1 MRKFLL
7 LIATLVAMTATA
19 EKENAARRLVTLLTE
34 MSAREEVTPDSFF
47 ADVRL
52 LRHEIAAQSDS
63 AACAVYRATLA
74 HLLAAN
80 QWRAQARRRDTQSHA
95 DSVQEWTREE
105 YRNHARL
112 LYSLATRKPE
122 VLHAAPTKQWIP
134 LVRTGRDEAVF
145 GNSMLSVVYNAMK
158 ADGMAPSAGPLAAF
172 YEAQGL
178 REAAL
183 RVMLDSIRSLPHGTK
198 RQRNALETTRQRFEG
213 EPAVALVYLR
223 MAQSLPST
231 GEDSMQQRKDSLLT
245 EALRRYPSAP
255 CRAELEN
262 ELRTVRQ
269 PHLEWEMAWRYTPG
283 ETASMRVRTRNVS
296 EITWRVYRLPNDFEN
311 EENDEVGNIKRQG
324 TLLKTARENPNSS
337 PLFFRNDTLHWTVP
351 TEYGRYAVVAEGK
364 TKAKVGKTTP
374 AVAYFC
380 VTRLNF
386 FAQQLPNATRLVV
399 VDNETGEPQQGVTV
413 DVYHW
418 RNGKQT
424 LLAKRT
430 TGKQG
435 RVDLMLADNASHLS
449 VRLSRGDDMAR
460 PEFNLWNGGYQG
472 AAQRDSVLTLRIFT
486 DRSIYRPGQTVHMAA
501 LAYKQKDWDARTTQK
516 TYSITYF
523 DANNQ
528 TLAKHEA
535 TTDAFGML
543 QDSLRLPDNVLPGSF
558 RIRVGSQF
566 ASVSVEEYRR
576 PTFNVELTEIE
587 ALRLKTGNDASQT
600 TAAAP
605 DSVTVTGR
613 AETFS
618 GVPLSN
624 ARVTGDFTI
633 EQSRWGWW
641 IRDDESQ
648 YGTVDTVYTDAD
660 GQFRLRLPLKC
671 TAEQLRSGRSLR
683 VSVDV
688 LSPQGETQQAE
699 RSFALCTT
707 PLRLTTDIPSK
718 QDKENGRPWE
728 MQLWNHAD
736 RNVTGEVLCE
746 LAKAPSRDRAALEGL
761 TREKAQ
767 IEARFTLQTGK
778 RTVPDLQSLPSG
790 VYKVFCTA
798 VVNGDT
804 ARSEEIFTLFS
815 MHEARLAEESD
826 LRVYCPCDTFD
837 LRRAAEVRIGTSLPE
852 AWLHIL
858 MTSEAGVAI
867 DTVMHV
873 RDTAFVWQIPYRTE
887 YKQGCRLTAA
897 VYKRGLTVGQVT
909 LHLRQPDMALRP
921 HWDTFRNRLR
931 PGQHEE
937 WRLSLRRADGTPAD
951 ANVLL
956 SLYDAS
962 LDALAPHALQL
973 YVSRP
978 HRIPYLN
985 IKEAYGQ
992 NFGSNHPAYYA
1003 LQLLKVRNFEFS
1015 AFDEKYFG
1023 PYASVEESD
1032 GITTRRMYK
1041 TAGTRVFNTMAA
1053 AAPEMAA
1060 GTQKFAAQGQIAGLS
1075 MDDAKAEETEAEA
1088 DNGNAEAISV
1098 ANLRSN
1104 MNELAF
1110 FEPQLRTDA
1119 QGLTCIAFTL
1129 PESLTSWHL
1138 TGFAHTRDMA
1148 VANIDEKIIAQKE
1161 LMAELHLP
1169 RFLRQGDKGTF
1180 SASIRNISTS
1190 QQRGKATWQVVEA
1203 ETERV
1208 VKSGTVDFDL
1218 QPQTDTT
1225 YFFPISGET
1234 MLSVRWIA
1242 KTTDC
1247 SDGEARPL
1255 AALTNTQNIT
1265 ETRAFSLS
1273 RAGEKQ
1279 IDLRKLF
1286 QRDSQKAQ
1294 RRTLTVEYTARPIWL
1309 AVQSLPSL
1317 MQPTRRDI
1325 LSLSASYYAG
1335 ALAAHIA
1342 QNVPDMKAAVKEMA
1356 ADAKSNGTLAANQE
1370 LADLLLQETPWVM
1383 DAEREKARHERLK
1396 TLFESETQESRRMTM
1411 LTAMR
1416 ALQQPDGSF
1425 AWFPGMR
1432 GSSYLTCEVAYLLT
1446 RLYVMTGQPSDEP
1459 AQVADGI
1466 RARAVEFLRQEVA
1479 KEVERLRKEKKK
1491 ELGISTLGLQYL
1503 YLSMR
1508 SGEKLYG
1515 DTRRDADFMLDILR
1529 RQADSMQGEER
1540 AMAAIVLQLAGEKKQ
1555 ARSLMQKFHTLLAHP
1570 DGTYLA
1576 YPSGSFTSIDR
1587 KIQRHVQLMEA
1598 VSLVEPED
1606 TTLMQGMQEWFLQ
1619 QKRTQEWERP
1629 MQTAD
1634 AVYALLLRPEG
1645 GTYIAEA
1652 GKDDARFSSPL
1663 RDVLQLQDGRKTAT
1677 LQSPETSLGYL
1688 RQRVE
1693 DVKSPRTLS
1702 VKKQTDGLSWGAV
1715 YAQYQ
1720 MPASEVEAQTEGLRI
1735 ERTVENQKT
1744 AVGDRVHVRYVVTAD
1759 RDYEYVRLAAPRP
1772 AAAEPESQHSGYR
1785 WHDGLG
1791 YYVAQHDASTEYF
1804 IDRLPRGTY
1813 VIEEDWL
1820 IAHAGAYTLAPA
1832 LLQCLYAPEFQAHTA
1847 GGKITVE
1854 P

>member
-7 LIATLVAMTATA
+7 LIAACVALTATA
-19 EKENAARRLVTLLTE
+19 EKENGARQLVALLTE

-52 LRHEIAAQSDS
+52 LRDEIAVQSDS

-74 HLLAAN
+74 HLLMGN

-95 DSVQEWTREE
+95 DSVQEWSREE
-105 YRNHARL
+105 YRAHAL
-112 LYSLATRKPE
+112 SLYSQATRQPE
-122 VLHAAPTKQWIP
+122 VLHAAPTKQWLP

-145 GNSMLSVVYNAMK
+145 GGSMLSVVCNAMK
-158 ADGMAPSAGPLAAF
+158 ADGITPSASTLAAF

-183 RVMLDSIRSLPHGTK
+183 RVMLDSICSLPIGSD
-198 RQRNALETTRQRFEG
+198 RRWNALEAARQRFEG

-223 MAQSLPST
+223 MMQSLPST
-231 GEDSMQQRKDSLLT
+231 DEDSMQQRKDSLLT

-262 ELRTVRQ
+262 ALRKVRQ

-283 ETASMRVRTRNVS
+283 ETASMKVRTRNVS
-296 EITWRVYRLPNDFEN
+296 EIMWRVYRLPNDFEN
-311 EENDEVGNIKRQG
+311 EESDEVEKIKRQG
-324 TLLKTARENPNSS
+324 KLLKTARENPDSS
-337 PLFFRNDTLHWTVP
+337 PLYFICDTLHWTVP

-399 VDNETGEPQQGVTV
+399 VDNETGEPQSGVTV

-418 RNGKQT
+418 RNGKQA
-424 LLAKRT
+424 LMARRT

-435 RVDLMLADNASHLS
+435 RVDLMLAENASHLS

-460 PEFNLWNGGYQG
+460 PEFNLWSGGYQS
-472 AAQRDSVLTLRIFT
+472 ATRRDSVLTLRIFT
-486 DRSIYRPGQTVHMAA
+486 DRSIYRPGQTLHVAA
-501 LAYKQKDWDARTTQK
+501 LAYKQKDWDARTTK
-516 TYSITYF
+516 MTYSITYF
-523 DANNQ
+523 DSNNQ

-543 QDSLRLPDNVLPGSF
+543 QDSLRLPENVLPGSF

-576 PTFNVELTEIE
+576 PTFRAELTEIE

-600 TAAAP
+600 SSAVP
-605 DSVTVTGR
+605 DSITVTGR

-618 GVPLSN
+618 GVPLSS
-624 ARVTGDFTI
+624 ARVTGNFAI

-641 IRDDESQ
+641 IRDDQSQ

-660 GQFRLRLPLKC
+660 GQFRLRLPVKC
-671 TAEQLRSGRSLR
+671 TNEQLRSGRSLR

-699 RSFALCTT
+699 RTFSLCTT
-707 PLRLTTDIPSK
+707 PLRLTTDIPSM

-736 RNVTGEVLCE
+736 QNVTGEVLCE
-746 LAKAPSRDRAALEGL
+746 LVKAPSRDRAALEGL
-761 TREKAQ
+761 THGKAK
-767 IEARFTLQTGK
+767 IEARFTLQTGE
-778 RTVPDLQSLPSG
+778 RTVPDLQSLSSG

-798 VVNGDT
+798 VVDGDT

-815 MHEARLAEESD
+815 MHETRLAEERD

-837 LRRAAEVRIGTSLPE
+837 LHRAAEVRIGTSLPE

-858 MTSEAGVAI
+858 MTSESGVAI

-887 YKQGCRLTAA
+887 YKQGCSLTAA
-897 VYKRGLTVGQVT
+897 VYRRGLTASRVT
-909 LHLRQPDMALRP
+909 LHLRQPDMTLRP

-937 WRLSLRRADGTPAD
+937 WRLSLRRADGTPAE

-978 HRIPYLN
+978 HRIPYLT

-992 NFGSNHPAYYA
+992 NFGSNHPAHYA
-1003 LQLLKVRNFEFS
+1003 LQLLKVREYEFS
-1015 AFDEKYFG
+1015 AFNEKYFG
-1023 PYASVEESD
+1023 PYASEEMSY
-1032 GITTRRMYK
+1032 GITSRRMYK
-1041 TAGTRVFNTMAA
+1041 SAGTRVFNTMAA
-1053 AAPEMAA
+1053 AAPEVA
-1060 GTQKFAAQGQIAGLS
+1060 GGEQKFALQGQIAGLS
-1075 MDDAKAEETEAEA
+1075 MEDAVAEETEAEA
-1088 DNGNAEAISV
+1088 DNGNAEPINV

-1110 FEPQLRTDA
+1110 FEPKLRTDA
-1119 QGLTCIAFTL
+1119 KGLTCIAFTL

-1138 TGFAHTRDMA
+1138 LGFAHSRDMA
-1148 VANIDEKIIAQKE
+1148 SVNIDEKIIAQKE

-1169 RFLRQGDKGTF
+1169 RFLRQGDKATF
-1180 SASIRNISTS
+1180 TASIRNISTS

-1208 VKSGTVDFDL
+1208 LKSGTVDFDL

-1225 YFFPISGET
+1225 YIFAVTGET

-1242 KTTDC
+1242 QTTDC

-1255 AALTNTQNIT
+1255 AVLTNTQNIT

-1273 RAGEKQ
+1273 RAGEQQ

-1286 QRDSQKAQ
+1286 QFDSQKAQ
-1294 RRTLTVEYTARPIWL
+1294 RRTLTVEYTARPMWL
-1309 AVQSLPSL
+1309 ALQSLPSL

-1325 LSLSASYYAG
+1325 LSLSTSYYAG
-1335 ALAAHIA
+1335 SLAAHIA
-1342 QNVPDMKAAVKEMA
+1342 QAVPGMEAAVKEMA
-1356 ADAKSNGTLAANQE
+1356 AGAKSKSTLAANQE
-1370 LADLLLQETPWVM
+1370 LADILLQETPWVM
-1383 DAEREKARHERLK
+1383 DAEREQQRHERLK
-1396 TLFESETQESRRMTM
+1396 TLFESEAQANRRMTM
-1411 LTAMR
+1411 LNAMR
-1416 ALQQPDGSF
+1416 ALQQADGSF

-1446 RLYVMTGQPSDEP
+1446 RLNAMTGLPSDEP
-1459 AQVADGI
+1459 SQVADGI
-1466 RARAVEFLRQEVA
+1466 RAKAVEYLRQDVA
-1479 KEVERLRKEKKK
+1479 KEVERMRKEKKK
-1491 ELGISTLGLQYL
+1491 ELGISMLGLQYL
-1503 YLSMR
+1503 YLTTR
-1508 SGEKLYG
+1508 SGEKLNG
-1515 DTRRDADFMLDILR
+1515 ENKRDADFMLDILR

-1540 AMAAIVLQLAGEKKQ
+1540 ALAAIVLHLTGETKQ
-1555 ARSLMQKFHTLLAHP
+1555 AHALMQKFHTLLAHP

-1587 KIQRHVQLMEA
+1587 KIQRHVLLMEA
-1598 VSLVEPED
+1598 FSLVAPED
-1606 TTLMQGMQEWFLQ
+1606 TTLIAGMQEWLLQ

-1634 AVYALLLRPEG
+1634 AVYALLLKPAG
-1645 GTYIAEA
+1645 GTYIATA
-1652 GKDDARFSSPL
+1652 DKDDARLSSPL
-1663 RDVLQLQDGRKTAT
+1663 RDVLQLQDGRKTQT
-1677 LQSPETSLGYL
+1677 LQSPETALGYL
-1688 RQRVE
+1688 RQRVD
-1693 DVKSPRTLS
+1693 DVKPRTLH
-1702 VKKQTDGLSWGAV
+1702 VKKQTAGLSWGAV

-1735 ERTVENQKT
+1735 ERTLENQKT
-1744 AVGDRVHVRYVVTAD
+1744 AVGDRIHVRYVVTAD

-1772 AAAEPESQHSGYR
+1772 AAAEPDSQHSGYR
-1785 WHDGLG
+1785 WRDGLG
-1791 YYVAQHDASTEYF
+1791 YYVARHDASTEFF

-1820 IAHAGAYTLAPA
+1820 VAHAGTYTLAPA
-1832 LLQCLYAPEFQAHTA
+1832 LLQCLYAPEYQAHTG
-1847 GGKITVE
+1847 GGKISVAQ
-1854 P
+1854 